1 MNTADKRIC
10 ISAFTHREKLSSL
23 ISWSQLASSSYYYR
37 QKAGR
42 QGRKPSTHTSLQD
55 GSIIS
60 NDSVVIAIR
69 FILAEE
75 FVCFGYDK
83 ITDDLRANHFIINP
97 KKTYRLMKEQKLL
110 CGTIIKTNMGKRQFV
125 KWRVQQAD
133 KPMAQLC
140 MDIKYIHIDGEKRN
154 ALLLTVLDVYTRSI
168 AGQVLWWR
176 MRKENVIWLLHQILQ
191 QHEVNGITLRND
203 NGSQFIAHA
212 LREYL
217 QEKQVVQ
224 EFIHVATP
232 EENSF
237 IEAYHSIVEREVLQ
251 PRQFED
257 IQTAI
262 QTFNRWEVFYNN
274 RRLHGSLGNISP
286 KQQWNRWLI
295 KMNKETLPIIYTKAL
310 STKLANE
317 NHSKIEVKPI
327 LGDKMFSEQKPTIF
341 ENQYQQNSQTVFK
354 NFSSL

>member
-10 ISAFTHREKLSSL
+10 ISVFAGREKLRSL
-23 ISWSQLASSSYYYR
+23 ISWSGLASSSYYYHCKTGKR
-37 QKAGR
+37 
-42 QGRKPSTHTSLQD
+42 GRKASSHTLLQD
-55 GSIIS
+55 GSLIS

-83 ITDDLRANHFIINP
+83 ITDDLRSNHFIINP
-97 KKTYRLMKEQKLL
+97 KKTYRLMKEHKLL
-110 CGTIIKTNMGKRQFV
+110 CGAIIKTGMGKRQFV
-125 KWRVQQAD
+125 RWRVQQAD
-133 KPMAQLC
+133 RPMEQLC
-140 MDIKYIHIDGEKRN
+140 MDIKYIHIHGEKRN

-168 AGQVLWWR
+168 VGQVLWWR

-191 QHEVNGITLRND
+191 QHQVGGLTLRND

-212 LREYL
+212 LRDYL
-217 QEKQVVQ
+217 KDKGVTQ

-257 IQTAI
+257 IQSAI
-262 QTFNRWEVFYNN
+262 ETFNRWEVFYNN
-274 RRLHGSLGNISP
+274 RRLHGSLGNIAP
-286 KQQWNRWLI
+286 KQQWNKWLI
-295 KMNKETLPIIYTKAL
+295 RMNRNPLPIICTKAL
-310 STKLANE
+310 STKLANK
-317 NHSKIEVKPI
+317 NHSKNEVKPI
-327 LGDKMFSEQKPTIF
+327 LVDKIFSEQKPIIF
-341 ENQYQQNSQTVFK
+341 E
-354 NFSSL
+354 

>member
-1 MNTADKRIC
+1 M
-10 ISAFTHREKLSSL
+10 
-23 ISWSQLASSSYYYR
+23 LANSSYYYR
-37 QKAGR
+37 CKVGKR
-42 QGRKPSTHTSLQD
+42 GRKASTHTLLQD

-60 NDSVVIAIR
+60 NNSVVIAIR

-83 ITDDLRANHFIINP
+83 LTADLRGNGFIINP

-133 KPMAQLC
+133 HPMQQLC
-140 MDIKYIHIDGEKRN
+140 MDIKYIHIHGQRKN
-154 ALLLTVLDVYTRSI
+154 ALLLTVLDVYSRSI
-168 AGQVLWWR
+168 VGQVLWWR
-176 MRKENVIWLLHQILQ
+176 IRKENVIWLLYQILQ
-191 QHEVNGITLRND
+191 QYPVNGITLRND

-212 LREYL
+212 LREFL
-217 QEKQVVQ
+217 QEKQIAQ

-251 PRQFED
+251 PRQFEN

-262 QTFNRWEVFYNN
+262 ETFNRWEIFYNN
-274 RRLHGSLGNISP
+274 RRLHGSLGNITP
-286 KQQWNRWLI
+286 KQQWNKWLI
-295 KMNKETLPIIYTKAL
+295 QMKREPMPIISTNAL
-310 STKLANE
+310 STNGERKSINIEESRLVD
-317 NHSKIEVKPI
+317 KI
-327 LGDKMFSEQKPTIF
+327 FNNQKPAIF
-341 ENQYQQNSQTVFK
+341 GYQHQQKSQTVFQTL
-354 NFSSL
+354 SSL

>member
-1 MNTADKRIC
+1 MSPSDKRIC
-10 ISAFTHREKLSSL
+10 ISGFGNREKLSSL
-23 ISWSQLASSSYYYR
+23 IRWSGLAPSSYHYR
-37 QKAGR
+37 RKEGKR
-42 QGRKPSTHTSLQD
+42 GRKPSAHTALQD

-83 ITDDLRANHFIINP
+83 ITDDLRSNHFIINP
-97 KKTYRLMKEQKLL
+97 KKIYRLMKEQKLL
-110 CGTIIKTNMGKRQFV
+110 CGTRIKTNMGKRQFV
-125 KWRVQQAD
+125 SWRVQQAN
-133 KPMAQLC
+133 KPMEQLC
-140 MDIKYIHIDGEKRN
+140 MDIKYIHIHGQKRN

-168 AGQVLWWR
+168 IGQVLWWR

-212 LREYL
+212 VRDYL
-217 QEKQVVQ
+217 KDQQVAQ

-262 QTFNRWEVFYNN
+262 ETFNRWEVFYND
-274 RRLHGSLGNISP
+274 RRLHGSLGNIAP
-286 KQQWNRWLI
+286 KQQWNQWLI
-295 KMNKETLPIIYTKAL
+295 KMNKEPLPVIYSNAL

-317 NHSKIEVKPI
+317 TYLNNEVKPI
-327 LGDKMFSEQKPTIF
+327 LVDKIFSEQKPIIF
-341 ENQYQQNSQTVFK
+341 EQHNHQNSQTVFEK
-354 NFSSL
+354 LSS

>member
-1 MNTADKRIC
+1 LSTADKRLC
-10 ISAFTHREKLSSL
+10 ITSFISRQKVSSL
-23 ISWSQLASSSYYYR
+23 ISWSQLANSSYYYR
-37 QKAGR
+37 HTAGKR
-42 QGRKPSTHTSLQD
+42 GRKPSAHTLLQD
-55 GSIIS
+55 GSMLS
-60 NDSVVIAIR
+60 NNSVVIAIR
-69 FILAEE
+69 FILSEE

-83 ITDDLRANHFIINP
+83 ITDDLRSNGFIINP
-97 KKTYRLMKEQKLL
+97 KKTYRLMKEHKLL

-125 KWRVQQAD
+125 QWRVQQAD
-133 KPMAQLC
+133 RPMEQLC
-140 MDIKYIHIDGEKRN
+140 MDIKYIHIHGRQRN

-168 AGQVLWWR
+168 VGQVLWWR

-191 QHEVNGITLRND
+191 QHEVKGITLRND

-212 LREYL
+212 VRDFLKD
-217 QEKQVVQ
+217 KQVAQ

-262 QTFNRWEVFYNN
+262 ETFNRWEVFYNN
-274 RRLHGSLGNISP
+274 RRLHGSLGNIAP
-286 KQQWNRWLI
+286 KQQWNKWLE
-295 KMNKETLPIIYTKAL
+295 KMNREILPIISTNAL

-317 NHSKIEVKPI
+317 KSSNFSFKTILVDKIVN
-327 LGDKMFSEQKPTIF
+327 EQKSVNF
-341 ENQYQQNSQTVFK
+341 ENQ
-354 NFSSL
+354 

>member
-1 MNTADKRIC
+1 LNLSDKRIC
-10 ISAFTHREKLSSL
+10 ISAFGSKEKLSSL
-23 ISWSQLASSSYYYR
+23 IRWSCLASSTYYY
-37 QKAGR
+37 QCKAGKR
-42 QGRKPSTHTSLQD
+42 GRKPSTHTCLQD

-60 NDSVVIAIR
+60 NDSVILAIR

-83 ITDDLRANHFIINP
+83 ITDDLRSNHFIINA
-97 KKTYRLMKEQKLL
+97 KKTYRLMKEHKLL
-110 CGTIIKTNMGKRQFV
+110 CGAIIKTNMGKRQFV
-125 KWRVQQAD
+125 TWRVQRAD
-133 KPMAQLC
+133 SPMEQLC
-140 MDIKYIHIDGEKRN
+140 MDIKYIHIHGQKRN

-168 AGQVLWWR
+168 IGQVLWWR

-191 QHEVNGITLRND
+191 HHQVSGITLRND

-212 LREYL
+212 VRDYL
-217 QEKQVVQ
+217 KDKQVAQ

-251 PRQFED
+251 PRQFEN

-262 QTFNRWEVFYNN
+262 ETFNRWEVFYNN
-274 RRLHGSLGNISP
+274 RRLHGSLGNTTP

-295 KMNKETLPIIYTKAL
+295 KMDKEPMPMPYTDAL

-317 NHSKIEVKPI
+317 NHFKIEVKPI
-327 LGDKMFSEQKPTIF
+327 LVDKIFNEQKPIIF
-341 ENQYQQNSQTVFK
+341 TQHNH
-354 NFSSL
+354 

>member
-1 MNTADKRIC
+1 M
-10 ISAFTHREKLSSL
+10 
-23 ISWSQLASSSYYYR
+23 ISWSGLASSSYYYR
-37 QKAGR
+37 CKNGKR
-42 QGRKPSTHTSLQD
+42 GKKPSSHTALQD

-83 ITDDLRANHFIINP
+83 VTDDLRSNGFIINP

-125 KWRVQQAD
+125 KWRVQQAER
-133 KPMAQLC
+133 PMQQLC
-140 MDIKYIHIDGEKRN
+140 MDIKYIPIHGERKN

-168 AGQVLWWR
+168 VGQVLWWR
-176 MRKENVIWLLHQILQ
+176 MRKENVIWLLHQIFG
-191 QHEVNGITLRND
+191 QHQVNGITLRND

-212 LREYL
+212 LREFL
-217 QEKQVVQ
+217 QEKQVEQ

-251 PRQFED
+251 PRQFEN

-262 QTFNRWEVFYNN
+262 ETFNRWEIFYNN
-274 RRLHGSLGNISP
+274 RRLHGSLGNITP
-286 KQQWNRWLI
+286 KQQWNKWLI
-295 KMNKETLPIIYTKAL
+295 QMNRDPLPIINTNAL
-310 STKLANE
+310 STNGERKSL
-317 NHSKIEVKPI
+317 KIEESRLV
-327 LGDKMFSEQKPTIF
+327 DKIFNTQKPNIF
-341 ENQYQQNSQTVFK
+341 EYQQHPKSQTVFK
-354 NFSSL
+354 LLSS